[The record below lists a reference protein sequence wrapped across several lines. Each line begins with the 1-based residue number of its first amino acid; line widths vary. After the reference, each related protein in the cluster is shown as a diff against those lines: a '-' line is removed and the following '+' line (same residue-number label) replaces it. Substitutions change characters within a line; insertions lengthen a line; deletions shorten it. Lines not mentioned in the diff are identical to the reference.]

1 MNVYVCLYVRLF
13 PFVFIT
19 IHAQLVI
26 KKCSIKTHSYFS
38 TYKVYFK
45 HHLQIQILTQEMTS
59 NSNPSSFEF
68 KITFKPWLNELL
80 AKPKVIDFQ
89 IPYNYRVQSFLCFY
103 SKF

>member
-1 MNVYVCLYVRLF
+1 MCKNVYAHVYVCLYVRLV

-26 KKCSIKTHSYFS
+26 NKCSIKIHSYFS

-59 NSNPSSFEF
+59 NSNPSSLEF
-68 KITFKPWLNELL
+68 KITFKSWL
-80 AKPKVIDFQ
+80 K
-89 IPYNYRVQSFLCFY
+89 
-103 SKF
+103 